1 MILAARRRESATGSA
16 RAFRECFP
24 GVTGVLDDVDDRRM
38 IQVRMVSVA
47 GDAERRTTDEGDVVR
62 LRWVRRALPVLGDA
76 VRVRELCHVRGG
88 AVDVREVMVLEEDD
102 DELVEVVDGIDG
114 HGLRTRRI
122 TGSGNR
128 EEAPGREQKYDQEKG
143 CDQCR
148 GRVWSGRRTN

>member
-1 MILAARRRESATGSA
+1 MILTARRRESASGTA
-16 RAFRECFP
+16 RAFRECLP
-24 GVTGVLDDVDDRRM
+24 GVTGVLDDVDDRRV

-47 GDAERRTTDEGDVVR
+47 GDAERRTTDERDVVR
-62 LRWVRRALPVLGDA
+62 LRGVRRALPVLGHA
-76 VRVRELCHVRGG
+76 VGVRELCHVGGG

-122 TGSGNR
+122 TGSGDR
-128 EEAPGREQKYDQEKG
+128 EEAPGREHEDDQEKG

-148 GRVWSGRRTN
+148 GRV